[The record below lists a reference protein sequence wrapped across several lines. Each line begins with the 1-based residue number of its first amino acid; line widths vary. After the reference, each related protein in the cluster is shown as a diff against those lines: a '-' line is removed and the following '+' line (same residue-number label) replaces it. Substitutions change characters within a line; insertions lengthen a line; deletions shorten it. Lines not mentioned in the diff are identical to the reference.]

1 MPPKGQELS
10 PRIREAIRAQERRNE
25 ILISWVQAGSVALLG
40 TLYFV
45 SPRAFHDAVPVEPV
59 PIILAFYAPFI
70 LLRLILSHLGWLNA
84 FFLSLSIVVDVVIL
98 GALIWSFHLQYQQPP
113 PFYLKAPTFAYFFLF
128 IALRSLRYDFIA
140 LRSLRYD
147 ARYVLLT
154 GVAAMGVW
162 SLLLWYAL
170 SRAGT
175 EITRDFVQYVMGYQ
189 VLLGAEVD
197 KLVSIG
203 VVTAIFTISVVR
215 SRRLLAMAAYDAQ
228 ARRDLSRFFSPDV
241 ARKILASAHP
251 IHAGEGETR
260 EAATL
265 MMDIRGFTKL
275 AARET
280 PNQVMRILADYQKR
294 MVAQIFEHGGT
305 IDKFMGDGIMAH
317 FGAATPSQSQA
328 ADALRAVEALA
339 RAGERWANDPDHPAL
354 GFGIA
359 CASGQTIFG
368 AVGDEDRLEYTL
380 IGDAVNLSAK
390 LERHTKVL
398 QVRALTTRETYQS
411 ALRQGY
417 APPRPPRG
425 LQAQKVEGVAEP
437 IDLVV
442 LDEGPASYVHRRG
455 EAASSDPYTY
465 TAKRYTY
472 AVLL

>member
-1 MPPKGQELS
+1 
-10 PRIREAIRAQERRNE
+10 
-25 ILISWVQAGSVALLG
+25 
-40 TLYFV
+40 
-45 SPRAFHDAVPVEPV
+45 
-59 PIILAFYAPFI
+59 
-70 LLRLILSHLGWLNA
+70 
-84 FFLSLSIVVDVVIL
+84 
-98 GALIWSFHLQYQQPP
+98 
-113 PFYLKAPTFAYFFLF
+113 
-128 IALRSLRYDFIA
+128 
-140 LRSLRYD
+140 
-147 ARYVLLT
+147 
-154 GVAAMGVW
+154 
-162 SLLLWYAL
+162 
-170 SRAGT
+170 
-175 EITRDFVQYVMGYQ
+175 
-189 VLLGAEVD
+189 
-197 KLVSIG
+197 
-203 VVTAIFTISVVR
+203 
-215 SRRLLAMAAYDAQ
+215 
-228 ARRDLSRFFSPDV
+228 
-241 ARKILASAHP
+241 
-251 IHAGEGETR
+251 
-260 EAATL
+260 

-339 RAGERWANDPDHPAL
+339 RAAERWANDPDHPAL

>member
-1 MPPKGQELS
+1 MTAKKHDLS

-25 ILISWVQAGSVALLG
+25 ILISWVQVGFVTLLA

-45 SPRAFHDAVPVEPV
+45 SPRGFHGAVPVEPV

-70 LLRLILSHLGWLNA
+70 LLRLILSHLGRLNA
-84 FFLSLSIVVDVVIL
+84 FFLSLSILVDVVTL

-113 PFYLKAPTFAYFFLF
+113 PFYLKAPTFAYFFIF
-128 IALRSLRYDFIA
+128 VALRSLRYDH
-140 LRSLRYD
+140 
-147 ARYVLLT
+147 RYVLLT
-154 GVAAMGVW
+154 GLAAMGVW

-170 SRAGT
+170 SRPHT
-175 EITRDFVQYVMGYQ
+175 EITRDFVEYIMGYR

-203 VVTAIFTISVVR
+203 VVTAILTISVVR
-215 SRRLLAMAAYDAQ
+215 SRRLLSMAAYEGQ
-228 ARRDLSRFFSPDV
+228 ARRELTRFFSPDV
-241 ARKILASAHP
+241 AQKILGSDNP
-251 IHAGEGETR
+251 IHAGEGDIR
-260 EAATL
+260 QAATL

-280 PNQVMRILADYQKR
+280 PNAVMKILADYQKR
-294 MVAQIFEHGGT
+294 MVAEIFHHSGT

-317 FGAATPSQSQA
+317 FGAAMPSETYA

-339 RAGERWANDPDHPAL
+339 RAAEEWGDEPDHPAL

-390 LERHTKVL
+390 LEKHTKVL
-398 QVRALTTRETYQS
+398 KVRGLTTRETYEA
-411 ALRQGY
+411 ALEQGY
-417 APPRPPRG
+417 SPARPPRE
-425 LQAQKVEGVAEP
+425 LRAQTVDGVAGP
-437 IDLVV
+437 VDLVV
-442 LDEGPASYVHRRG
+442 LDEGPGSAQISRAS
-455 EAASSDPYTY
+455 A
-465 TAKRYTY
+465 
-472 AVLL
+472 